1 MDIKEFKIEK
11 GEITCPEGQL
21 IYRRVE
27 PIEGK
32 PVDIKPIAV
41 KTPGSCFLYDDY
53 VNTMDKLEVF
63 YEIVRLEVK
72 EKYRGQGFGRKLVE
86 QFFAEQ
92 KPQSIVLRAGPLY
105 EKQYDELTEKGC
117 LYDYIEDN
125 IKPFWEKMGFVD
137 VNHTAFWFEQ
147 SIPMLYPRE
156 RAEAIINSYIEDRN
170 AFRATNLF

>member
-1 MDIKEFKIEK
+1 MKVKEFKLEEGKID
-11 GEITCPEGQL
+11 CPEGQL

-32 PVDIKPIAV
+32 PIGDGV
-41 KTPGSCFLYDDY
+41 PGRCFLYDDY
-53 VNTMDKLEVF
+53 LGTMNKPETF

-72 EKYRGQGFGRKLVE
+72 EVCRGQGFGRKLVE

-92 KPQSIVLRAGPLY
+92 KPESVVLRAGVLTEELY
-105 EKQYDELTEKGC
+105 NELKEKGC

-137 VNHTAFWFEQ
+137 VNRTVFCFEEA
-147 SIPMLYPRE
+147 IPMLYPSEKAKR
-156 RAEAIINSYIEDRN
+156 IILQSK
-170 AFRATNLF
+170 TNLF